1 MYTQADS
8 VQQETRQVH
17 TINLKR
23 FLHILVIIK
32 QPKETMKEK
41 IKQVNELAASYGSYL
56 NQHGKKC
63 ISVWGQVRAF
73 REVFGTE
80 FGIHCMMV
88 EHADRYVIFKA
99 MIVKS
104 DPEMI
109 ISTGFSK
116 QYRDKPGYLSSAETF
131 AISRA
136 LSFLGILLEDLTSK
150 EEYEELEIP
159 VQPMNGKV
167 TTPSA
172 NNRYDVSVVK
182 ELEKRILYAPHTA
195 KLDFLWRANKDLL
208 NQIKINDLVTY
219 NSILNKFNSKRDEIT
234 TQNEV

>member
-1 MYTQADS
+1 
-8 VQQETRQVH
+8 
-17 TINLKR
+17 
-23 FLHILVIIK
+23 
-32 QPKETMKEK
+32 MKEK
-41 IKQVNELAASYGSYL
+41 IKQVNELCAANGAYI
-56 NQHGKKC
+56 NQHGKKTVSAWSK
-63 ISVWGQVRAF
+63 IKYF

-80 FGIHCMMV
+80 FGINCVMQ
-88 EHADRYVIFKA
+88 EHSDRYVIMKC
-99 MIVKS
+99 IITKC
-104 DPEMI
+104 DPEHI
-109 ISTGFSK
+109 IATGYSK
-116 QYRDKPGYLSSAETF
+116 QFRDKPGYLEIAETF
-131 AISRA
+131 AITRA
-136 LSFLGILLEDLTSK
+136 LSFMGILLEDVTSK

-208 NQIKINDLVTY
+208 NQIKINDLATY

>member
-1 MYTQADS
+1 M
-8 VQQETRQVH
+8 R
-17 TINLKR
+17 
-23 FLHILVIIK
+23 
-32 QPKETMKEK
+32 EK

-167 TTPSA
+167 TTTSA
-172 NNRYDVSVVK
+172 NNRYDVNVVK
-182 ELEKRILYAPHTA
+182 DLEKKILYAPHTA

>member
-1 MYTQADS
+1 
-8 VQQETRQVH
+8 
-17 TINLKR
+17 
-23 FLHILVIIK
+23 
-32 QPKETMKEK
+32 MKEK

-63 ISVWGQVRAF
+63 ISVWSQVKAF

-80 FGIHCMMV
+80 YGINTMIV
-88 EHADRYVIFKA
+88 EHSDRYVI
-99 MIVKS
+99 VKS
-104 DPEMI
+104 LIMGYDPERI

-131 AISRA
+131 AITRA
-136 LSFLGILLEDLTSK
+136 LSFMGILLEDITSK
-150 EEYEELEIP
+150 EEYEELDIP
-159 VQPMNGKV
+159 VQPMNGKSIGPESSD
-167 TTPSA
+167 TNTI
-172 NNRYDVSVVK
+172 N
-182 ELEKRILYAPHTA
+182 ELMKKVHYAPHTA

-208 NQIKINDLVTY
+208 NQIKIKDQSTY

>member
-88 EHADRYVIFKA
+88 EHSDRYVIFKA
-99 MIVKS
+99 MIIKS

-109 ISTGFSK
+109 VSTGFSK

-136 LSFLGILLEDLTSK
+136 LSFMGILLEDITSK
-150 EEYEELEIP
+150 EEYEDLEIP
-159 VQPMNGKV
+159 VQPMNGKD
-167 TTPSA
+167 TTSA
-172 NNRYDVSVVK
+172 ATRYDDSIIL
-182 ELEKRILYAPHTA
+182 ELTKKINYAPHTA

-208 NQIKINDLVTY
+208 NQIKIKDLATY

>member
-1 MYTQADS
+1 
-8 VQQETRQVH
+8 
-17 TINLKR
+17 
-23 FLHILVIIK
+23 
-32 QPKETMKEK
+32 MKEK

-63 ISVWGQVRAF
+63 ISVWSQVKAF

-80 FGIHCMMV
+80 YGINTMIV
-88 EHADRYVIFKA
+88 EHSDRYVI
-99 MIVKS
+99 VKS
-104 DPEMI
+104 LIMGYDPERI

-136 LSFLGILLEDLTSK
+136 LSFMGILLEDITSK

-159 VQPMNGKV
+159 VQSMNGKD
-167 TTPSA
+167 TTS
-172 NNRYDVSVVK
+172 NNINYDDSIVN
-182 ELEKRILYAPHTA
+182 ELTKKIAFAPHTA
-195 KLDFLWRANKDLL
+195 KLDFLWRANNDLL
-208 NQIKINDLVTY
+208 NQIKIKDQSTY